1 MFLSAAALAVVIAC
15 MLAELALSRR
25 NERLLVARGAVEPP
39 DPVYNIMRWAYPGT
53 FVAMAAEGA
62 IVGRELDALALIGV
76 TVLAAA
82 KLLKFWAIATLGTRW
97 TYRVLVIPGAPR
109 ITSGPYR
116 WMRHPNYAGV
126 IGELLGMGVLMA
138 ARLTGPISL
147 LFFSLLLRRRIL
159 AEERALGVRGIYWL
173 HHDSRRSRAL
183 RAENADHSPRNRDQ
197 RPAADCRGG
206 PRADS
211 SLVRARRGPPRP
223 QRRALQ
229 RGRTAARRSN

>member
-25 NERLLVARGAVEPP
+25 NERLLVARGAVQPP

-126 IGELLGMGVLMA
+126 VGELLGMALMMA

-147 LFFSLLLRRRIL
+147 LFFSWLLYRRIR
-159 AEERALGVRGIYWL
+159 AEERALGMRGIY
-173 HHDSRRSRAL
+173 
-183 RAENADHSPRNRDQ
+183 
-197 RPAADCRGG
+197 
-206 PRADS
+206 
-211 SLVRARRGPPRP
+211 
-223 QRRALQ
+223 
-229 RGRTAARRSN
+229 